1 MGIDLDE
8 FEMVLD
14 ARLVELKKKEAQKA
28 EQHQLEMEKAKAA
41 QKSAPK
47 SDKYGEI
54 RKCPACG
61 ALIKAFQA
69 KCPECGY
76 EFASIEAN
84 LSSKKLADKLN
95 GSFLGMQKKTI
106 IESFPIPNTKA
117 DLLEFLTSMK
127 PHINDGSSLSS
138 AYWKKYQECI
148 NKAQISFPNDKDFQG
163 FYDTFEQ
170 DKKRIKSRASS
181 NRRHSLLA

>member
-1 MGIDLDE
+1 MYNEQIEALISAALADGVLTEKEKQILFKKAESMGIDLDE

-148 NKAQISFPNDKDFQG
+148 N
-163 FYDTFEQ
+163 
-170 DKKRIKSRASS
+170 
-181 NRRHSLLA
+181 